1 MGELQAKFE
10 GEIDRLNGNLAAQ
23 EEVNKRNQQSI
34 ADQKVA
40 MEKCQKEAADERK
53 RFMDRLETMQ
63 AAYEKESASRQAK
76 HDKAMEDLKEEAA
89 KKSEEDKKNTLA
101 EIQKE
106 HGASMEEFQKQLM
119 EDAAKKSEEDQKKM
133 HDEIQKL
140 EMEHKASMEEFQHT
154 HAKDVQDATDRSDGS
169 GTIHAILGV
178 IPVVGPVISGVGK
191 LFGWF

>member
-1 MGELQAKFE
+1 MGKPDEFAELQAKFE

-101 EIQKE
+101 EIQKL
-106 HGASMEEFQKQLM
+106 QKQLM

-140 EMEHKASMEEFQHT
+140 EMEHQASMEEFQHT